1 MSKHW
6 VKWNCDA
13 TSQEIVED
21 VIEVVNDII
30 RKNKMRIDVNYDH
43 DEDWNYHIKL
53 YEEKIKW
60 KEKYGHQKKQK
71 ELESY

>member
-21 VIEVVNDII
+21 VMDVVNDILI
-30 RKNKMRIDVNYDH
+30 KNKIRIDVDYNH
-43 DEDWNYHIKL
+43 DEDWNYHIKF
-53 YEEKIKW
+53 YEEKIK
-60 KEKYGHQKKQK
+60 
-71 ELESY
+71 

>member
-1 MSKHW
+1 MSEHW
-6 VKWNCDA
+6 VKWNYDA

-43 DEDWNYHIKL
+43 DEDCNYHIKL
-53 YEEKIKW
+53 YEDKIK
-60 KEKYGHQKKQK
+60 
-71 ELESY
+71 

>member
-21 VIEVVNDII
+21 VVEVVNDII
-30 RKNKMRIDVNYDH
+30 RKNKIRIDVDYDH
-43 DEDWNYHIKL
+43 DKDWNYHIKL
-53 YEEKIKW
+53 YEEK
-60 KEKYGHQKKQK
+60 
-71 ELESY
+71 L

>member
-1 MSKHW
+1 MSEHW
-6 VKWNCDA
+6 VKWNYDA

-53 YEEKIKW
+53 YEEKIK
-60 KEKYGHQKKQK
+60 
-71 ELESY
+71 

>member
-1 MSKHW
+1 MSEHW
-6 VKWNCDA
+6 VKWDEYSTPQDIA
-13 TSQEIVED
+13 ESIL
-21 VIEVVNDII
+21 EVVNDII

-60 KEKYGHQKKQK
+60 KEKTGHKKK
-71 ELESY
+71 